1 MLTGSEMEPVCLR
14 LGSASA
20 LGRQAALMPP
30 AGVRSASPVTPGPV
44 GSLGAGPSSW
54 PRQAG
59 HRGSAQFGWLLGSS
73 WPWGCA
79 TSSFP
84 LASFSRLVMK
94 AFSGSKRLRSWR
106 ELDSVLVP
114 GLPGSLALRGAETRV
129 EHTQW
134 EGLFLVSLFTMG
146 PAACQQLLS
155 TKESPNSLAAHPA
168 LCSVASALPASSS
181 PAVWRTP
188 CVLHGGLS
196 FSPTKPECI
205 SVPCVASS

>member
-1 MLTGSEMEPVCLR
+1 MEPVCLR
-14 LGSASA
+14 VRSASA
-20 LGRQAALMPP
+20 LAWQAALIPP
-30 AGVRSASPVTPGPV
+30 GVRSTSPVTPGPV
-44 GSLGAGPSSW
+44 GSLGAGPSSR

-59 HRGSAQFGWLLGSS
+59 HTGLSAQFGWLLGSS
-73 WPWGCA
+73 WPWSCA

-84 LASFSRLVMK
+84 FASFSRLAMK
-94 AFSGSKRLRSWR
+94 AFSGSERLRSWH

-129 EHTQW
+129 EQTQW
-134 EGLFLVSLFTMG
+134 EGLFLVSLFTVE

-155 TKESPNSLAAHPA
+155 TKESPSSLAAHPA

-181 PAVWRTP
+181 PAVRRTP

-205 SVPCVASS
+205 SVPCLASS